1 MRVAVVSEFYPR
13 ARDPVLGVWAHRQAI
28 AARDAGADVKVLVL
42 HRRVPGR
49 AEPKLRTLWQIYRQP
64 RSDELDGIQIEYVPF
79 FSPRR
84 ERSYGSWGRYAGPAL
99 AKTIRRWNKYWPID
113 LVHAHNAIPAADALG
128 AWGRERKAMGDGG
141 APPVPLVV
149 SVHGGDVYFTA
160 QKFGEERIRAVFDRA
175 KLVLANS
182 EGVLERARELGAGYS
197 RVVHLGTDIPE
208 PEPAHEPNTLVTVA
222 HLDPRKRHEDV
233 IRALAELP
241 EWRYLVIGDGPE
253 LPNLRAAAIQA
264 GVADRVELAGQLAP
278 DEALARARRCSVF
291 VMPSV
296 DEAFGV
302 AYVEAMAAGLPAIGR
317 RGEAGP
323 EEIAALGPGMH
334 LIADPSELP
343 AAVRAATDG
352 AAARAT
358 AREHFSWEACGRAT
372 VAAYE
377 DALR

>member
-1 MRVAVVSEFYPR
+1 VRVAVVSEFYPR

-28 AARDAGADVKVLVL
+28 AARDAGAEVKVLVL

-64 RSDELDGIQIEYVPF
+64 RRTELDGIEIEYVPF

-84 ERSYGSWGRYAGPAL
+84 ERSYGTWARYAGPPL
-99 AKTIRRWNKYWPID
+99 TKTIRRWHKHWPID

-128 AWGRERKAMGDGG
+128 VWGAGRRTIGDGG
-141 APPVPLVV
+141 DGPRVPLVV

-160 QKFGEERIRAVFDRA
+160 KHFGEERIRAVFGRA

-182 EGVLERARELGAGYS
+182 AGVLGRARALGAGS
-197 RVVHLGTDIPE
+197 ARVVHLGTDIPE
-208 PEPAHEPNTLVTVA
+208 PDPAHEPNTLVTVA

-233 IRALAELP
+233 IRAMPHLP
-241 EWRYLVIGDGPE
+241 GWRYLVIGDGPQRSRLEGLARE
-253 LPNLRAAAIQA
+253 L
-264 GVADRVELAGQLAP
+264 GVAVEFAGQLPPAQ
-278 DEALARARRCSVF
+278 ALERARRCSVF
-291 VMPSV
+291 AMPSV

-317 RGEAGP
+317 RGESGP

-334 LIADPSELP
+334 LIGDASELP
-343 AAVRAATDG
+343 DAIRGATDG
-352 AAARAT
+352 TAARAT

-372 VAAYE
+372 VQAYE

>member
-1 MRVAVVSEFYPR
+1 MQS
-13 ARDPVLGVWAHRQAI
+13 
-28 AARDAGADVKVLVL
+28 
-42 HRRVPGR
+42 
-49 AEPKLRTLWQIYRQP
+49 YRQP
-64 RSDELDGIQIEYVPF
+64 RRTHLDDIEIEYVPY
-79 FSPRR
+79 FSPTR
-84 ERSYGSWGRYAGPAL
+84 ERSYGTWARYAAPAL
-99 AKTIRRWNKYWPID
+99 TRTLRRWNKYWPID
-113 LVHAHNAIPAADALG
+113 LLHAHNAIPAADATG
-128 AWGRERKAMGDGG
+128 AWGRDRKAIGDGG
-141 APPVPLVV
+141 APPLPLVV

-160 QKFGEERIRAVFDRA
+160 QRFGEERIRAVFDRA

-182 EGVLERARELGAGYS
+182 EGTLDRARALGAGYA

-208 PEPAHEPNTLVTVA
+208 PEPVHEPNTLVTVA

-233 IRALAELP
+233 IRALPELP
-241 EWRYLVIGDGPE
+241 EWRYLVIGDGPQ
-253 LPNLRAAAIQA
+253 LPDLRAAAIQA

-278 DEALARARRCSVF
+278 GEALVRARRCSVF

-334 LIADPSELP
+334 LIADASELP
-343 AAVRAATDG
+343 TAVRAAIDG

-372 VAAYE
+372 GAAYE